1 MWLLLVATGILFASA
16 VLVVIFIRIQA
27 GEWPDGLPA
36 LPATLWASTAILVLS
51 AITMHRALHLF
62 RRGRSRSGSIAL
74 LWTAGLAVIFLVL
87 QVVSWFQWTQAVE
100 ESGVLISTHQL
111 ASSTFLLLTGVHAAH
126 VIGGL
131 IPLIWI
137 CGYALLRGY
146 SETNHVAVRDVAMY
160 WHFLDVIWLVLVVFM
175 VILL

>member
-1 MWLLLVATGILFASA
+1 M
-16 VLVVIFIRIQA
+16 VIFIRIPA
-27 GEWPDGLPA
+27 GEGPDGLPA

-62 RRGRSRSGSIAL
+62 RRGRSRPGSIAL

-111 ASSTFLLLTGVHAAH
+111 ASSTFLLLTEACGPRHRRSDSAD
-126 VIGGL
+126 L
-131 IPLIWI
+131 DLWI
-137 CGYALLRGY
+137 RPATR
-146 SETNHVAVRDVAMY
+146 VPARIAVAMAMSRCTGT
-160 WHFLDVIWLVLVVFM
+160 FSM
-175 VILL
+175 